1 MVYDFPFSSLMLC
14 GKVTFVCN
22 RFKWQRSQ
30 NFIFLQVSDIQA
42 RTALLM
48 WSPPSSDTG
57 EDTDKNEIPEVYTY
71 EVMISSTGKDGK
83 YKTVYM

>member
-1 MVYDFPFSSLMLC
+1 M
-14 GKVTFVCN
+14 
-22 RFKWQRSQ
+22 
-30 NFIFLQVSDIQA
+30 FLQVSDVQA

-57 EDTDKNEIPEVYTY
+57 EDTDKNDIPEVYTY